1 MAKEKPIVV
10 QGEVLADLS
19 NANFKV
25 LLDVNGYEIMCH
37 ASGNMRK
44 NYIKVLPGDR
54 VEIEMSPYDMTR
66 GRITRRL

>member
-25 LLDVNGYEIMCH
+25 LLDVNGSEIMCH
-37 ASGNMRK
+37 PSGNVRK
-44 NYIKVLPGDR
+44 NYIKVIPGER
-54 VEIEMSPYDMTR
+54 VEIEMGAYDVAR

>member
-19 NANFKV
+19 NANFKG
-25 LLDVNGYEIMCH
+25 LLDVNGSEIMCH
-37 ASGNMRK
+37 PSGNMRK

>member
-25 LLDVNGYEIMCH
+25 LLDINGSEIICH
-37 ASGNMRK
+37 PSGNMRK

-66 GRITRRL
+66 GRITRRY

>member
-25 LLDVNGYEIMCH
+25 ELENGIVIICH
-37 ASGNMRK
+37 LSGKMRM
-44 NYIKVLPGDR
+44 NFVKVIAGDTVG
-54 VEIEMSPYDMTR
+54 VELSPYDLTK
-66 GRITRRL
+66 GRIYKRF